1 MATTTRGI
9 RKVSENILSHGRAI
23 IVTEKDKNKY
33 KWSEI
38 PVGSKFIDSVT
49 GIEMVKLEG
58 ESDWVPKG
66 VKNDGTINV
75 VKDSRVSIETFVIKQ
90 LEVPGTKRE
99 FTYYYDSQK
108 DDAHVRHGIILYKN
122 AMGMCG
128 EYGQYG
134 TYPTWTECKRYL
146 ILDNNAPENQYKN
159 TQRVGYVF
167 SLERGDYAMYRNHL
181 KISIDDVLHR
191 TVKSG
196 GVKEVSE
203 TRFCLT
209 EDLLE
214 NGMEVT
220 AEYIHAFRLGN
231 PYPRT
236 FINPNEPDKTAA
248 EVGDFWLDTDGT
260 LADDDPLGDYIE
272 DDGMIDWARIR
283 PKTRPKSLAGYG
295 IEDKVSYV
303 GHTHVPKDVL
313 GIEKV
318 KVDNAR
324 HADTADVATNAGYA
338 TNAGHASSA
347 DKATDATKAANADKA
362 ALATRAL
369 SADNATEAK
378 HAASATKANSAD
390 NASEANHAV
399 SANKAKNAENADEAK
414 HAATASKADLATKAT
429 NADNASEANH
439 AATASKADNATKA
452 SKADNATYADK
463 AGRADKATNADNATY
478 AENANNAKEATH
490 AATATKADSA
500 TKATSADS
508 ATRAT
513 NADKAANAEN
523 ANEAKHALNADNAKE
538 AKHAATATTADS
550 AAKAT
555 TANTATKANS
565 ATTADIATRA
575 YNADNAKE
583 ATHAA
588 SATKADN
595 ATKATSADNASYAT
609 KAGTAD
615 SAARATNADNAG
627 RATNDGNG
635 NNIASTYATKNDL
648 NATNN
653 RLNGKEF
660 VKNGTTSKAISFKY
674 ETENGKNV
682 VAPYVDGVKIPISTA
697 GILHK
702 APFSFTPLIDWA
714 TMEAKRNGGEKVKNI
729 VNNGHGVTAYGGD
742 TSFSYQKSGGDGT
755 YGDIFLK
762 QSYKNFDVILIH
774 GCNDEG
780 SYNWFSAWETW
791 HLQYAFEHCQR
802 FGINKDDTYNDH
814 YWQVFGSVKHGTNNY
829 TLSTDTFWSC
839 YDQNCGI
846 IEIYGLKF

>member
-23 IVTEKDKNKY
+23 IVTEKDKDKY

-283 PKTRPKSLAGYG
+283 PKTRPTSLAGYG
-295 IEDKVSYV
+295 IQDKVSYV

-313 GIEKV
+313 GIETV
-318 KVDNAR
+318 KVNNAR
-324 HADTADVATNAGYA
+324 HADTADVATNAGFA
-338 TNAGHASSA
+338 TNAGHATNADSA
-347 DKATDATKAANADKA
+347 TSATKAANADKA

-369 SADNATEAK
+369 DADNASEAK

-390 NASEANHAV
+390 NAAEANHAV
-399 SANKAKNAENADEAK
+399 SANKAKTAENADEAK

-429 NADNASEANH
+429 NADNAAEANH
-439 AATASKADNATKA
+439 AATATKADNATKA
-452 SKADNATYADK
+452 ANAEKAAYADK
-463 AGRADKATNADNATY
+463 AGRADKADKADNATN

-490 AATATKADSA
+490 AATASKADSA
-500 TKATSADS
+500 TKATSAEN

-513 NADKAANAEN
+513 NADKAASAEN

-555 TANTATKANS
+555 TADTAAKANK
-565 ATTADIATRA
+565 ATTADTATRA
-575 YNADNAKE
+575 LNADNAEE
-583 ATHAA
+583 AKHAA
-588 SATKADN
+588 SASKADN
-595 ATKATSADNASYAT
+595 ATKATSADNAGYAT

-615 SAARATNADNAG
+615 SAGKATNADNAG

-635 NNIASTYATKNDL
+635 NNIVNTYATKSEL
-648 NATNN
+648 NTQKG
-653 RLNGKEF
+653 RLDGKEF
-660 VKNGTTSKAISFKY
+660 VKNGTTTKTISLKY

-682 VAPYVDGVKIPISTA
+682 VAPYVDGVRMPIST
-697 GILHK
+697 
-702 APFSFTPLIDWA
+702 
-714 TMEAKRNGGEKVKNI
+714 KNI
-729 VNNGHGVTAYGGD
+729 
-742 TSFSYQKSGGDGT
+742 
-755 YGDIFLK
+755 
-762 QSYKNFDVILIH
+762 FDVATGITGWAQFGPILMQWGYHEGGTLTFPKPFPNSCDSLITTRYASETLTWNGVGIMHIKSLSKTGATFH
-774 GCNDEG
+774 GASND
-780 SYNWFSAWETW
+780 
-791 HLQYAFEHCQR
+791 
-802 FGINKDDTYNDH
+802 NDGGTGYSPEAAGKH
-814 YWQVFGSVKHGTNNY
+814 YWLAIGH
-829 TLSTDTFWSC
+829 
-839 YDQNCGI
+839 
-846 IEIYGLKF
+846 